1 MTRNWPELIQHHR
14 LRYGLSQAEMAAQLN
29 VSQRTVSRWERGEGQ
44 PGISQKKRLRDLG
57 LSPPDQLLANL
68 KTAVALCPA
77 ARALSCTEKLNL
89 LAVSKPAIAKRP
101 SISNWIGK
109 NLSSIATG
117 VLAEMLDDHA
127 LQTAINNRDVS
138 GVITTT
144 RSVLRTPESSSIGTF
159 RTMISYFFHDGVRYS
174 DAIAVAAPE
183 ESALGYQAI
192 PADVGR
198 EF

>member
-1 MTRNWPELIQHHR
+1 MGTR
-14 LRYGLSQAEMAAQLN
+14 
-29 VSQRTVSRWERGEGQ
+29 RG
-44 PGISQKKRLRDLG
+44 PTWNFAKKSLRDLG

-89 LAVSKPAIAKRP
+89 LAVSKPALAKRP

-117 VLAEMLDDHA
+117 VLAEMLDDHT

-183 ESALGYQAI
+183 ESVLGYQAI